1 MLELRLCKL
10 NREDSNIMRTPQFS
24 AETLKSF
31 FQEHIIGT
39 MQQLKE
45 TLGTSVDM
53 TVYRK
58 LRQLSYLTSYS
69 HQGKYYTLEELAD
82 FDAFGLWHF
91 DVARFSKKG
100 TLLQTSQA
108 LIDKSENGCSL
119 VELRS
124 LVGVD
129 VKETVLQL
137 QRQHRIYREEISGRY
152 VYFSSDPKHRRGQ
165 HLMRLEE
172 KPPMGAAGRHD
183 ALAHEVRASII
194 LFFSVLDE
202 RQRRLYAGL
211 ESLRQGRGG
220 DSTISRLLNIDN
232 HTVARGRRELLERDQ
247 EIGRI
252 RKKGGGRRP
261 IKKNA
266 ADH

>member
-1 MLELRLCKL
+1 MLEYSPYRLY
-10 NREDSNIMRTPQFS
+10 REDSNIMRTLQFS
-24 AETLKSF
+24 VEALRSF
-31 FQEHIIGT
+31 FREHIVGT
-39 MQQLKE
+39 MKQLKDA
-45 TLGTSVDM
+45 LGTPVDM

-82 FDAFGLWHF
+82 FDSYGLWQF
-91 DVARFSKKG
+91 DAPRFSKQG
-100 TLLQTSQA
+100 TLLKTAQT
-108 LIDKSENGCSL
+108 LIDKSDSGYSL
-119 VELRS
+119 AELRS

-129 VKETVLQL
+129 VKGTVLQL
-137 QRQHRIYREEISGRY
+137 QRQHRVYREEIAGRY
-152 VYFSSDPKHRRGQ
+152 VYFSSDPKRRRQ
-165 HLMRLEE
+165 QYLMRLEE
-172 KPPMGAAGRHD
+172 KPPLGATGGHD
-183 ALAHEVRASII
+183 ALAHEVRAAII

-211 ESLRQGRGG
+211 ESLRQGHGG
-220 DSTISRLLNIDN
+220 DQMISRLLNIDN

-261 IKKNA
+261 IKKNT

>member
-1 MLELRLCKL
+1 
-10 NREDSNIMRTPQFS
+10 MRTPQFS
-24 AETLKSF
+24 GEALRSF
-31 FQEHIIGT
+31 FHEHIIGT
-39 MQQLKE
+39 MHQLKE

-82 FDAFGLWHF
+82 FDTFGLWQY
-91 DVARFSKKG
+91 DVARFSKHG
-100 TLLQTSQA
+100 TLIQTAQS
-108 LIDKSENGCSL
+108 LIDKSEKGYSL

-124 LVGVD
+124 IVGVD
-129 VKETVLQL
+129 VKEPLRQL
-137 QRQHRIYREEISGRY
+137 QRQHRIHREDIAGRY
-152 VYFSSDPKHRRGQ
+152 VYFSSDPKRQRGQ

-172 KPPMGAAGRHD
+172 KPPLGAAGRREE
-183 ALAHEVRASII
+183 LAHEVRAAIL
-194 LFFSVLDE
+194 LFFSLLDE

-220 DSTISRLLNIDN
+220 DSVISQLLGIDN
-232 HTVARGRRELLERDQ
+232 HTVARGRRELFERDQ
-247 EIGRI
+247 QIGRV
-252 RKKGGGRRP
+252 RKKGGGRHS

-266 ADH
+266 PDH